1 VSVTAKKEAHDMP
14 IGFNLFSF
22 DFFEAF
28 RRAQGEDASRD
39 DVRDPAPSRARD
51 DQPSSEDDRR
61 HAADRSFWGLGY
73 FPVL

>member
-1 VSVTAKKEAHDMP
+1 MP

-28 RRAQGEDASRD
+28 RRGQQDAASFDPDRD
-39 DVRDPAPSRARD
+39 APSSSRSDENSDDDDAR
-51 DQPSSEDDRR
+51 RR
-61 HAADRSFWGLGY
+61 AADQAFWGLGY

>member
-1 VSVTAKKEAHDMP
+1 MP

-28 RRAQGEDASRD
+28 RRAQADEVSRD
-39 DVRDPAPSRARD
+39 DDRTLSRTGDDRTGLED
-51 DQPSSEDDRR
+51 DQRQ
-61 HAADRSFWGLGY
+61 AADRAFWGLGY

>member
-1 VSVTAKKEAHDMP
+1 MP

-28 RRAQGEDASRD
+28 RRGQQDAASFDPDRDALAYRAKDDGADDEDA
-39 DVRDPAPSRARD
+39 
-51 DQPSSEDDRR
+51 RR
-61 HAADRSFWGLGY
+61 RAADQAFWGLGY

>member
-1 VSVTAKKEAHDMP
+1 MP

-28 RRAQGEDASRD
+28 RRGQQDTASFDPDRDTPASRSKGDDTDDEDA
-39 DVRDPAPSRARD
+39 
-51 DQPSSEDDRR
+51 RR
-61 HAADRSFWGLGY
+61 RAADQAFWGLGY

>member
-1 VSVTAKKEAHDMP
+1 MP

-28 RRAQGEDASRD
+28 RRNQYEANDLVHASEP
-39 DVRDPAPSRARD
+39 PAPRAADD
-51 DQPSSEDDRR
+51 DQDERDRQR
-61 HAADRSFWGLGY
+61 VADQAFWGLGY